1 MVEGLF
7 EDACALKKK
16 KIEEK
21 NEQEKKKKEEEDK
34 AKDAGKAEDTQM
46 KDWLLKIYICIYF
59 EYV

>member
-46 KDWLLKIYICIYF
+46 KD
-59 EYV
+59 